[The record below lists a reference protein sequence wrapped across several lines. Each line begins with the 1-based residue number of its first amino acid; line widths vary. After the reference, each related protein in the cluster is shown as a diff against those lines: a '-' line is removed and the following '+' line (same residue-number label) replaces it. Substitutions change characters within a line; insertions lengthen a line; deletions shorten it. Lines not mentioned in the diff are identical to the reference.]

1 MDNPATAL
9 AAIDGQP
16 DVYAYEFLYGAY
28 SYIYDFGTGDTIPTG
43 YNAWLTDYFGTNF
56 ALLFGSSHAL
66 KLTFFWGNY
75 WFFGYEDFIFR
86 EDNRLGREALTDA
99 MMAYAAEFARTG
111 HPGDAGGVEWFPWSN
126 GEGEA
131 KRILLDANDT
141 ETIIEMSTE

>member
-1 MDNPATAL
+1 VDNPATAL
-9 AAIDGQP
+9 SAIDGQP
-16 DVYAYEFLYGAY
+16 DVYAYEFLYGANN
-28 SYIYDFGTGDTIPTG
+28 PPPG
-43 YNAWLTDYFGTNF
+43 YNAWPYPYNVILG
-56 ALLFGSSHAL
+56 ASHAL
-66 KLTFFWGNY
+66 ELSFFWGNY
-75 WFFGYEDFIFR
+75 WFFGYENYIFR
-86 EDNRLGREALTDA
+86 EDNRLGWEALTDA